1 MRDKFLGSDS
11 SGFFSNIKIG
21 INLNIF
27 LKKLV
32 LSRKNVVKVKN
43 VKKESFSFDSDSFLD
58 EELKIIGR

>member
-1 MRDKFLGSDS
+1 MRDKFLDSDS
-11 SGFFSNIKIG
+11 SSFFSNIKIS

>member
-1 MRDKFLGSDS
+1 MRDKFLDSDS
-11 SGFFSNIKIG
+11 SSFFSNIKIG

>member
-1 MRDKFLGSDS
+1 MRDKFLDSDS
-11 SGFFSNIKIG
+11 SSFFSNIKID

-58 EELKIIGR
+58 EELNIIGR

>member
-1 MRDKFLGSDS
+1 MRDKFLDSDS
-11 SGFFSNIKIG
+11 SSFFSNIKIG
-21 INLNIF
+21 INLSIF

-43 VKKESFSFDSDSFLD
+43 VKKESFSDSFLD

>member
-1 MRDKFLGSDS
+1 MRDKFLDSDS
-11 SGFFSNIKIG
+11 SSFFSNIKIG
-21 INLNIF
+21 INLSIF